1 MSFIRED
8 DDPKLILGILWTLL
22 IALVVFLVWF

>member
-8 DDPKLILGILWTLL
+8 DDPLQVVLCLLAVILVLYL
-22 IALVVFLVWF
+22 FFR